1 MKQATDRESRG
12 EPYNRGFS
20 RGRGRGGGGGY
31 AARGLS
37 AAGLTR
43 GTSRGNGDVSGGQ
56 RGESHTGSPSTT
68 NAS

>member
-12 EPYNRGFS
+12 EQYNRGFS
-20 RGRGRGGGGGY
+20 RGRGRGGGGF

-43 GTSRGNGDVSGGQ
+43 GTSRGNGEGQ
-56 RGESHTGSPSTT
+56 RGESQTGSPSTT

>member
-1 MKQATDRESRG
+1 VKQATDRESRG
-12 EPYNRGFS
+12 EPFNRGFG
-20 RGRGRGGGGGY
+20 RGRGRGGGGGF

-43 GTSRGNGDVSGGQ
+43 GTGRGNGDASGGQ
-56 RGESHTGSPSTT
+56 RSESHAGGTSSI

>member
-1 MKQATDRESRG
+1 MDRESRG
-12 EPYNRGFS
+12 ESLHRF

-43 GTSRGNGDVSGGQ
+43 GTGRGNGDVGGGQ
-56 RGESHTGSPSTT
+56 RDESQTGSPSTT

>member
-12 EPYNRGFS
+12 EPFFNRGFG
-20 RGRGRGGGGGY
+20 RGRGRGGGGGF

-43 GTSRGNGDVSGGQ
+43 GTGRGNGDANGGS
-56 RGESHTGSPSTT
+56 RSEAGGPSPT

>member
-12 EPYNRGFS
+12 EPFHRGF
-20 RGRGRGGGGGY
+20 RGGRGRGTGGGF

-43 GTSRGNGDVSGGQ
+43 GSGRGNGDVSGGQ
-56 RGESHTGSPSTT
+56 RGESHAESPST

>member
-12 EPYNRGFS
+12 ESFHRGF
-20 RGRGRGGGGGY
+20 RGRGRGGGGGF

-43 GTSRGNGDVSGGQ
+43 GTGRGNGDVSGQ
-56 RGESHTGSPSTT
+56 RGDAGSPSTT
-68 NAS
+68 NVS